1 MDRLAIARVRTPA
14 LHWLLILVFVLAAPA
29 FAQHAETPAHGAPE
43 PGDVAHGAEKAAQK
57 EAHPTEAHGDDTSHA
72 PKTYFGIPGWVLKLI
87 NMFLFLGALAYLL
100 GGPVRGAFAARTE
113 AIRKATEEARMR
125 REKAEQ
131 VASDIQARLTQIE
144 LEVQQIRE
152 RATSEGERQKR
163 ELMTAAET
171 ESQKIVQAARNEVEN
186 RLKHA
191 RRELTEYA
199 GQLSAERAEAILKQT
214 ITEADQRRLFEQSLK
229 DVREVQ
235 G

>member
-1 MDRLAIARVRTPA
+1 MRTRL
-14 LHWLLILVFVLAAPA
+14 FVLVAAIVIAPIA

-57 EAHPTEAHGDDTSHA
+57 QAHPEEAHGDDTSHA
-72 PKTYFGIPGWVLKLI
+72 PKTYMGIPGWVLKLI

-100 GGPVRGAFAARTE
+100 GGPVRGAFAARGEQIRQAALE
-113 AIRKATEEARMR
+113 AKTR
-125 REKAEQ
+125 REKADQ

-144 LEVQQIRE
+144 REVQQIGE
-152 RATSEGERQKR
+152 RAASEGERQKR
-163 ELMTAAET
+163 ELMAAAEV

-199 GQLSAERAEAILKQT
+199 GQLSAERAEAILKQA
-214 ITEADQRRLFEQSLK
+214 ITETDQRRLFEESLK
-229 DVREVQ
+229 DVREAQ